1 MLFYHAFGAAPQKGA
16 VAAGK
21 KGAAAGGGAA
31 AAGKAKAQNADV
43 WSEPEMAEDAAL
55 TRAEQLFTKEAIE
68 KLENT
73 AWKERVAGVEAMTEA
88 VRQMPGVK
96 APDEFLDDDSL
107 IPTQVYQVYSIN
119 YSNAYRTCAFK

>member
-1 MLFYHAFGAAPQKGA
+1 
-16 VAAGK
+16 
-21 KGAAAGGGAA
+21 
-31 AAGKAKAQNADV
+31 
-43 WSEPEMAEDAAL
+43 MAEDAAL

-73 AWKERVAGVEAMTEA
+73 AWKERVAGVEAMTEL

-107 IPTQVYQVYSIN
+107 IPAQVCHLFCNIYEYSYDYACVIIFL
-119 YSNAYRTCAFK
+119 YSLSDHCLLRSSVTILQSVLVF

>member
-1 MLFYHAFGAAPQKGA
+1 
-16 VAAGK
+16 
-21 KGAAAGGGAA
+21 
-31 AAGKAKAQNADV
+31 
-43 WSEPEMAEDAAL
+43 MAEDAAL